1 MWSTR
6 ADMVGKNADHPRC
19 EMNQDIRARIAQQAA
34 NGVGLHQVV
43 VGPAGQIRY
52 IPLRRAGAVCDDE
65 GTEGYHG
72 RRAGA

>member
-34 NGVGLHQVV
+34 NVVALHRVV
-43 VGPAGQIRY
+43 VGAAGHEHVLCSVLAQF
-52 IPLRRAGAVCDDE
+52 VDDE